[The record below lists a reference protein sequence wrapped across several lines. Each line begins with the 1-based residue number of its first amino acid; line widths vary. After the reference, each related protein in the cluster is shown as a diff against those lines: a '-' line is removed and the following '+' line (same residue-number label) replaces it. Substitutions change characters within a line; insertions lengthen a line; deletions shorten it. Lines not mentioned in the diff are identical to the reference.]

1 MALSKYLLCARVVGT
16 HGVRGNVRLENYC
29 DTPKVLAGLRTLY
42 LKTGESFVPYKVEKA
57 SVQKEAVLAK
67 LEGIDTLEDAMLWKG
82 KELYAAR
89 EDFKLRRGDY
99 FVADQIGLPVI
110 DDESG
115 EVIGKV
121 REIMTGRIQDIYV
134 IDDVN
139 GGSFMIPS
147 VPDFIKSVAVEGDD
161 AAVRVTLIDGM
172 RGV

>member
-29 DTPKVLAGLRTLY
+29 DTPKILAGLHTLY
-42 LKTGESFVPYKVEKA
+42 LKNGENYIPYKVEKA
-57 SVQKEAVLAK
+57 SVQKDAVLAK
-67 LEGIDTLEDAMLWKG
+67 LEGIESLEDAMLWKG

-89 EDFKLRRGDY
+89 EDFRLRRGDY

-110 DDESG
+110 DDETD

-134 IDDVN
+134 IEDVN

-147 VPDFIKSVAVEGDD
+147 VPDFIKSVAVEGEN
-161 AAVRVTLIDGM
+161 ASVRVSLIDGM
-172 RGV
+172 RGE

>member
-29 DTPKVLAGLRTLY
+29 DTPKVLANLRTLY
-42 LKTGESFVPYKVEKA
+42 LKNGDNYIPYKVEKA
-57 SVQKEAVLAK
+57 SIQKEAVLAK
-67 LEGIDTLEDAMLWKG
+67 LEGIETLEDAMLWKG

-89 EDFKLRRGDY
+89 EDFRLRRGEY

-134 IDDVN
+134 VDDVR
-139 GGSFMIPS
+139 GGSFMVPS
-147 VPDFIKSVAVEGDD
+147 VPDFIKSVSVEGED
-161 AAVRVTLIDGM
+161 AGVRVALIDGM
-172 RGV
+172 RGE

>member
-1 MALSKYLLCARVVGT
+1 MALSKYLLCARIVGT

-29 DTPKVLAGLRTLY
+29 DTPKILAGLRTLY
-42 LKTGESFVPYKVEKA
+42 LKTGDNYTPYKVEKA
-57 SVQKEAVLAK
+57 SVQKDAVLAK

-89 EDFKLRRGDY
+89 DDFRLRRGEY
-99 FVADQIGLPVI
+99 FVADQIGLPVV

-134 IDDVN
+134 VDDVL
-139 GGSFMIPS
+139 GGFFMVPS
-147 VPDFIKSVAVEGDD
+147 VPDFIKSVSVEGDD
-161 AAVRVTLIDGM
+161 ACVRVTLIDGM
-172 RGV
+172 RE

>member
-29 DTPKVLAGLRTLY
+29 DTPKILAGLRTLY
-42 LKTGESFVPYKVEKA
+42 LKTGDNYKPYKVEKA
-57 SVQKEAVLAK
+57 SVQKDAVLAK

-89 EDFKLRRGDY
+89 DDFRLRRGEY
-99 FVADQIGLPVI
+99 FVADQIGLPVV

-134 IDDVN
+134 VDDVL
-139 GGSFMIPS
+139 GGSFMVPS
-147 VPDFIKSVAVEGDD
+147 VPDFIKSVSVEGDD
-161 AAVRVTLIDGM
+161 ACVRVTLIDGM
-172 RGV
+172 RE

>member
-29 DTPKVLAGLRTLY
+29 DSPKVLAGLRTLY
-42 LKTGESFVPYKVEKA
+42 LKTDYDFAPYKVEKA
-57 SVQKEAVLAK
+57 SIQKEAVLAK

-89 EDFKLRRGDY
+89 DDFRLRRGEY

-110 DDESG
+110 DDNNG

-134 IDDVN
+134 IDDIN

-147 VPDFIKSVAVEGDD
+147 VPEFIKSVAVEGENTG
-161 AAVRVTLIDGM
+161 VRVVLIDGM
-172 RGV
+172 RGE

>member
-29 DTPKVLAGLRTLY
+29 DTPKILAGLRTLY
-42 LKTGESFVPYKVEKA
+42 LKTGDNYTPYKVEKA
-57 SVQKEAVLAK
+57 SVQKDAVLAK

-89 EDFKLRRGDY
+89 DDFRLRRGEY
-99 FVADQIGLPVI
+99 FVADQIGLPVV

-134 IDDVN
+134 VDDVL
-139 GGSFMIPS
+139 GGSFMVPS
-147 VPDFIKSVAVEGDD
+147 VPDFIKSVSVEGDD
-161 AAVRVTLIDGM
+161 ACVRVTLIDGM
-172 RGV
+172 RE